1 MRVIKVLRAICLA
14 TVAIL
19 LSGPAVAAEDAP
31 PLGLFVAAD
40 QDGKDTIIPA
50 ILVHTDEKQAIFV
63 TDVSI
68 VRASIKAET
77 YAQSRLVYR
86 ALTFGYTDSFEGRGF
101 GIDRI
106 SDPNLGIVAL
116 ILRRSPPQISVE
128 DHGQLLLRVSDGD
141 QSLLFFRHGQ
151 FVARLAEGNGP
162 RDVGVCFDPLPGPAP
177 SMRVVLVTG
186 GDKCDRFVGVGEL
199 QSSLSGRLF
208 RPSNLLLASLTLP
221 ASPSLLTP
229 SQVAALIARHDLSL
243 PSGAIALQ
251 GNLPDQADVMAA
263 LGTRET
269 ADVLA
274 RLSEEFVG
282 RLLRKEQLEDPKF
295 KPRAIAGRDARPLMR
310 INDVEHFV
318 VADPATG
325 LEWLPWPPPRGTSD
339 HYLCDSW
346 FRDEASFAVVVAC
359 ATWLHEVRYL
369 GRGAWRLPTLAE
381 ALSLIER
388 RPSLAPKRRPED
400 MEKSLHRSPLF
411 GPLPECIWTTDLAVR
426 GRQVSAIWAA
436 CYGDGAGP
444 FEQRHLSANFGALFV
459 RTATGSEASP

>member
-1 MRVIKVLRAICLA
+1 MVKILRAICLA
-14 TVAIL
+14 TIAIL

-40 QDGKDTIIPA
+40 QDGKDTAVPA

-68 VRASIKAET
+68 VRASIEAGT

-106 SDPNLGIVAL
+106 SDHNLGIVAL
-116 ILRRSPPQISVE
+116 ILRRPPPQMYVE
-128 DHGQLLLRVSDGD
+128 HHGLLLLRVSGGY
-141 QSLLFFRHGQ
+141 QSLLVYRHGQ
-151 FVARLAEGNGP
+151 FVSRLAEGNGP
-162 RDVGVCFDPLPGPAP
+162 RDVGVCFDPLPRPAP
-177 SMRVVLVTG
+177 SMRVVLAPG
-186 GDKCDRFVGVGEL
+186 GGKCDRFVGFGEL
-199 QSSLSGRLF
+199 QSSLSGRIF
-208 RPSNLLLASLTLP
+208 KPSNLLVASLTLP
-221 ASPSLLTP
+221 ATPSLLTP

-251 GNLPDQADVMAA
+251 GILPDQADVMAA
-263 LGTRET
+263 LGTRDT
-269 ADVLA
+269 ADVFA
-274 RLSEEFVG
+274 HLSEEIVG

-295 KPRAIAGRDARPLMR
+295 KPRAIAGRDARPLIR
-310 INDVEHFV
+310 INEGKHFV
-318 VADPATG
+318 VTDPATG
-325 LEWLPWPPPRGTSD
+325 LEWLPWPPPGGTSD

-346 FRDEASFAVVVAC
+346 FRDEASFDVVVAC
-359 ATWLHEVRYL
+359 ATWLHEIRYL

-400 MEKSLHRSPLF
+400 MEKSLYRSPRF

-426 GRQVSAIWAA
+426 DRQVSGIWAA
-436 CYGDGAGP
+436 CYGDSAGP
-444 FEQRHLSANFGALFV
+444 FEQRHLSADFGALFV
-459 RTATGSEASP
+459 RTATGAEASP